1 MLRKCLSMGQ
11 SVPRAM
17 RYGEP
22 DATERAE
29 QARRTLGRNRMDAI
43 YYIAPTLAM
52 TAYAMLMA
60 AVLVG

>member
-1 MLRKCLSMGQ
+1 
-11 SVPRAM
+11 M